1 MKIALVIFITLAL
14 AGCALLSLHMGVI
27 PVPWRALL
35 TDWQADVPNEVDCTG
50 RKNQTTTE

>member
-27 PVPWRALL
+27 PEPWRALL
-35 TDWQADVPNEVDCTG
+35 TDWQA
-50 RKNQTTTE
+50 